1 MRDKNRKRR
10 RDRSLQAAMRE
21 PGKSERTAKSTPCH
35 IPIRPAW
42 FVCSGAVLLAMFV
55 WAWWPT
61 LVDLVQAWNG
71 QPDYSHGYFVA
82 PLALVFLWLR
92 RDRFPSGRISPSWLG
107 LLLIAFSVGLRSLA
121 GLWDMGGLDGWSIL
135 IWLAGA
141 VCLIGGVKLLQWCLP
156 PIAFLFFMV
165 PLPYRLEHLL
175 SHPLQHVA
183 AKISGWLLQC
193 LAQPALVEGNTILLG
208 DQRLEV
214 AAACS
219 GLRIFVGILALAFAY
234 VIAVRRAWWE
244 KAILLISVVPVAL
257 TANAMRIVATGLLY
271 EHASAAVARSFSHDL
286 AGWAMI
292 PVAAMLFAIVLWYLG
307 RLFREVDVMDMS
319 RLVRS
324 RHA

>member
-1 MRDKNRKRR
+1 MRDQNRKRR
-10 RDRSLQAAMRE
+10 RDRSLQAAMGK

-35 IPIRPAW
+35 IPTRPAW
-42 FVCSGAVLLAMFV
+42 SVCSGAVLLAMFV

-92 RDRFPSGRISPSWLG
+92 RDRFPSGRTSPSWLG
-107 LLLIAFSVGLRSLA
+107 LLLIAVSLGVRSLA

-135 IWLAGA
+135 IWLAGT
-141 VCLIGGVKLLQWCLP
+141 VCLIGGVRLLVWFLP
-156 PIAFLFFMV
+156 SIAFLFFMV

-208 DQRLEV
+208 DHRLEV

-244 KAILLISVVPVAL
+244 KAILLISVIPVAL
-257 TANAMRIVATGLLY
+257 IANAMRIVATGLFY
-271 EHASAAVARSFSHDL
+271 QHASATVARSFSHDL
-286 AGWAMI
+286 AGLAAI
-292 PVAAMLFAIVLWYLG
+292 PLAATLFAVVLWYLG
-307 RLFREVDVMDMS
+307 RLFKEVEVMDMS
-319 RLVRS
+319 RLVHS
-324 RHA
+324 QHA